1 MTFPGKIARPT
12 LHAWLNISHFQF
24 HLHIFELRTAA
35 SHGSM
40 QPSKKGEFWWGR
52 FCQMSKLFSN
62 FQFSLRGGISGVQ
75 VSPSLIDATWI
86 PLAKDDSK
94 TSGGR
99 MHERFWRYW
108 SRSSKVQPVEHT
120 ETEKSSSETCACC
133 FFWGVFFGCRGCFFS
148 NFYGEL
154 WIIYWVLGDLLKES
168 ILMWSTEHQWP
179 DSCFFI
185 SLLSK
190 KSGFSNQI

>member
-1 MTFPGKIARPT
+1 
-12 LHAWLNISHFQF
+12 
-24 HLHIFELRTAA
+24 
-35 SHGSM
+35 
-40 QPSKKGEFWWGR
+40 
-52 FCQMSKLFSN
+52 MSKLFSN

-86 PLAKDDSK
+86 PLAKDDRK

-133 FFWGVFFGCRGCFFS
+133 FFGGVFFGKLRLLFLECLGRTLS
-148 NFYGEL
+148 N
-154 WIIYWVLGDLLKES
+154 
-168 ILMWSTEHQWP
+168 
-179 DSCFFI
+179 
-185 SLLSK
+185 LLSV
-190 KSGFSNQI
+190 GRPFEGIHFDVEY